1 MKGKIIFEDLYSVF
15 ERPTVEKEFNSEG
28 SLNCWLREFGGWK
41 YAHRATVYIN
51 NEKLMTLHITDG
63 GSWKYEKS

>member
-1 MKGKIIFEDLYSVF
+1 MKGKIIFEDLYSVH
-15 ERPTVEKEFNSEG
+15 ERPNVEKEFNSEE
-28 SLNCWLREFGGWK
+28 SLNCFLHEFGGWK